1 MNAQPDPA
9 IEATYN
15 EYLGEATRI
24 HKDNMRAFSLYRLSM
39 LIGLIPMVLA
49 LLGKLPPG
57 NFWSGVIL
65 AAIFYVVA
73 LVASSAQEKNSLAKA
88 AQSRPGLAE
97 FYKLQFRGAKYYKV
111 PGQDKY
117 WPTSLPAGEKFDKF
131 LSILGRKSSE

>member
-9 IEATYN
+9 IEVTYN
-15 EYLGEATRI
+15 EYLGEVTRI
-24 HKDNMRAFSLYRLSM
+24 HKINLRAFSLYRLSM
-39 LIGLIPMVLA
+39 FIGLIPMVLA
-49 LLGKLPPG
+49 LFGKLPPG

-73 LVASSAQEKNSLAKA
+73 LVASNAQEKNSLAKA

-97 FYKLQFRGAKYYKV
+97 FYKLQFRGAKYFKV

-117 WPTSLPAGEKFDKF
+117 WPTPLVAGEKYDKF
-131 LSILGRKSSE
+131 LSILGQKASR

>member
-39 LIGLIPMVLA
+39 LIGIIPMVMA
-49 LLGKLPPG
+49 LFGKLPPG

-73 LVASSAQEKNSLAKA
+73 LVASNAQEKNSLAKA

-111 PGQDKY
+111 PGQNTY
-117 WPTSLPAGEKFDKF
+117 WTTPLAAGEKYDKF
-131 LSILGRKSSE
+131 LSIIGRKDSQ